1 MRTDEPNAPL
11 LRVSE
16 AAALAGLST
25 RAIYRAIERGELRA
39 ARLCSRLRIP
49 RAAFDE
55 WIEQSAVRPAERPV
69 EYAPESAPVPG
80 SFRALL
86 AQREEASP

>member
-1 MRTDEPNAPL
+1 MRGSASDAPL

-16 AAALAGLST
+16 AAELAGLST

-55 WIEQSAVRPAERPV
+55 WIECSTVRPPGPPP
-69 EYAPESAPVPG
+69 APAPPPMPAG

-86 AQREEASP
+86 ARREERSS